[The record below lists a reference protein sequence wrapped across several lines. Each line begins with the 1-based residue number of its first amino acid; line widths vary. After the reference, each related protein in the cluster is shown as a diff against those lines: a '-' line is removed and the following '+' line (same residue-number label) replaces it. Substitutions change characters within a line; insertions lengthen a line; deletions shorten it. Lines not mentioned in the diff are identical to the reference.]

1 MRLSPSGGSAAA
13 HVGVIVVNSALESVM
28 DHGNPS
34 PPVGPMPQHDRM
46 GNSWDVFSQLLR
58 TKQWEADANQL
69 RRPVDVQDIR
79 SWLS

>member
-1 MRLSPSGGSAAA
+1 
-13 HVGVIVVNSALESVM
+13 
-28 DHGNPS
+28 
-34 PPVGPMPQHDRM
+34 MPQHDRM